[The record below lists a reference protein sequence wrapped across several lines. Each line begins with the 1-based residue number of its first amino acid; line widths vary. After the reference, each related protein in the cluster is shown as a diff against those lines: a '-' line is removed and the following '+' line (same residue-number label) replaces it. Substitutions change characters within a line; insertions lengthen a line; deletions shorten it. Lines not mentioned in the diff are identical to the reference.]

1 MQMVSIK
8 KSQFAGLN
16 DISYYFS
23 DGICS
28 LPYRHCLLN
37 NTRNVKKKYKH
48 IHWQVQQIKYCLLH
62 DENKLANKC
71 ERTRILRLILN
82 QPFTYF
88 KFDSK
93 KRLASVKSP
102 MHSTK
107 YYVLNRYWM

>member
-1 MQMVSIK
+1 MVSIK
-8 KSQFAGLN
+8 RSQFAGLN

-28 LPYRHCLLN
+28 FTLQTFSIKQYKKCK
-37 NTRNVKKKYKH
+37 KKKYKH

-71 ERTRILRLILN
+71 ERTSILRLILN

>member
-8 KSQFAGLN
+8 RSQFAGLN

-23 DGICS
+23 EEYA
-28 LPYRHCLLN
+28 LLLYRHFLLN
-37 NTRNVKKKYKH
+37 NTRNVKKIYKH

-88 KFDSK
+88 KFD
-93 KRLASVKSP
+93 
-102 MHSTK
+102 
-107 YYVLNRYWM
+107 